1 MTWKIVSDSS
11 CDLRAASFHSGSVAF
26 EPVPLHIQVGSRTF
40 VDDGALSVPELL
52 KAMGAEKSAASTSCP
67 SPAAFAR
74 AFESADRVVCI
85 TISSQLSGT
94 YHAAC
99 IGREMAL
106 EEHPEKKI
114 FVLDSRA
121 ASATCALLVRR
132 AQALME
138 LYDQGKVVEN
148 IVFDI
153 TGNGGGNTAYWANNI
168 VAPFGG
174 TYEFREPRF
183 IRDTPRT
190 RWWYQNA
197 DLHPVE
203 EYAAEYPL
211 PDFVEEMGLD
221 LYDWSVQHFRCG
233 DSTLPQELLQAKR
246 WLLVDDTVASA
257 SAVFTSFCLN
267 TGWAT
272 VVGTPTGSYR
282 PSGNPAMFALPNT
295 GLIIRLDLCATP
307 NREGQLGCIYGLN
320 PDILC
325 ERNETPQEAWQ
336 RAVESGMV

>member
-52 KAMGAEKSAASTSCP
+52 EAMGAEKSAASTSCP

-138 LYDQGKVVEN
+138 ADPEADFEEVCGQLRQYQATLRTCFTLEN
-148 IVFDI
+148 FDNLIKNGRMRPIVGTLLHSLGIHVIADATPEGTIRVADKARGVNKTYRAI
-153 TGNGGGNTAYWANNI
+153 TALMDRSKDCAGAEVLIAHCENLEGALALKRQI
-168 VAPFGG
+168 L
-174 TYEFREPRF
+174 
-183 IRDTPRT
+183 
-190 RWWYQNA
+190 Q
-197 DLHPVE
+197 DLPVK
-203 EYAAEYPL
+203 
-211 PDFVEEMGLD
+211 
-221 LYDWSVQHFRCG
+221 SV
-233 DSTLPQELLQAKR
+233 ELLSCR
-246 WLLVDDTVASA
+246 GL
-257 SAVFTSFCLN
+257 TSF
-267 TGWAT
+267 
-272 VVGTPTGSYR
+272 Y
-282 PSGNPAMFALPNT
+282 AMEK
-295 GLIIRLDLCATP
+295 GLIV
-307 NREGQLGCIYGLN
+307 GY
-320 PDILC
+320 
-325 ERNETPQEAWQ
+325 
-336 RAVESGMV
+336 